1 MAQNSLCVLLDDDQ
15 LILASWALAARE
27 AGVPLEKFSQS
38 EDLMAH
44 LSKFPADTT
53 FFLDARLANGLV
65 VEMQLGFRGLL
76 VVAGRNVGRGD
87 GRSLRWLDGNRLID
101 AQRPVRRVP
110 PG

>member
-53 FFLDARLANGLV
+53 FFLDARLANGEKGEEVARKLYEFGYQELHLV
-65 VEMQLGFRGLL
+65 TGYPPSEF
-76 VVAGRNVGRGD
+76 A
-87 GRSLRWLDGNRLID
+87 SCYWLKS
-101 AQRPVRRVP
+101 VRDKDP
-110 PG
+110 PWKK